1 VVGATEQERIW
12 THALKSL
19 AAHFGVN
26 EPDTLEKACVDP
38 KVQWS
43 QIKNLWHN
51 AGARS
56 VIYTMA
62 GPGRWVRGLMRR
74 RST

>member
-1 VVGATEQERIW
+1 
-12 THALKSL
+12 LKSL

-26 EPDTLEKACVDP
+26 EPVTMEKACVDP

-43 QIKNLWHN
+43 QVKNLWHN

-56 VIYTMA
+56 MVYTMTA
-62 GPGRWVRGLMRR
+62 PLRWGRR
-74 RST
+74 R